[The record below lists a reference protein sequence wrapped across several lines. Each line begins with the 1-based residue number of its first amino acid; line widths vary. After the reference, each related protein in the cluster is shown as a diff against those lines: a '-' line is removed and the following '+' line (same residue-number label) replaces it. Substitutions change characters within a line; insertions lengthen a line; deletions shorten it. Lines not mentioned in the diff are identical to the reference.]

1 MARRSSRG
9 SVYNKRVN
17 EQVQVAKTKKK
28 TETKVVKKVER
39 QVKQAK
45 TVKYQNQQSSSSN
58 NTGGGIIPQAHAQVQ
73 SQSQQ
78 ARTQTTQYN
87 PLARVTQ
94 FAHNVGRGAVDTG
107 KSYTT
112 DFYDM
117 ASAAITGKEQKE
129 RSYQDE
135 TLAGAFGRGLFE
147 GNLGGAWDE
156 AGRRITHEPGRVV
169 GEVAAEAAILGA
181 TMGFGAALKGA
192 RIGAVGVKAGSK
204 HILSKSTAGVSKTNI
219 GKGKALGNR
228 RISGY
233 EKRTSRLSPFNR
245 GGSEFIS
252 GDFKKGHTLTIKTN
266 KQGKETAKLTK
277 DLSVTGWTRGI
288 TARSTKMGEYTATK
302 FGRKMNLILPVIKGG
317 DITADVPKD
326 ISPTVSKVTQH
337 GRIITGD
344 DMIKA
349 NKLVDEVDETM
360 TPQQRQEG
368 MVKLVDEVRGW
379 GNTGYMRQKEQFQ
392 AGNLGHISGITKQS
406 GLFKGVAAPGLG
418 DTLGGSFY
426 MRQSGMQGPLKP
438 AVKGV
443 LEFNTQVPRIGGTPD
458 NFSNLKI
465 ASLDTSDINPQYY
478 KGKDG
483 TYYASKLNDETRP
496 VANKLIKDF
505 TTKIKNSKGLKAARE
520 RATNVDMV
528 DPREAIIRGADD
540 TTPMQMMGGSP
551 SSIPIDQNAVLKIAK
566 TEILKTISEGG
577 TEAQAT
583 SKVNKII
590 KYYTSQTV
598 KQDAQVAKEIASA
611 GGDTTA
617 TLSSLGTPVDDV
629 GSPMFKFNLV
639 EEIRPSVKTDP
650 KTGGLVKVKYDSEPG
665 PVVFGENYGR
675 YGKPAGDFDDAN
687 KAMYNM
693 GGTLEK
699 GGAIIKDEQNIGSQ
713 MSNRFDTAADYKA
726 SLEYF
731 SPFDDPKI
739 IKQYNIIRTAKPG
752 AKSAH
757 ASEQARQSLPANPDQ
772 FMMQMGLSKKE
783 TKDLFFAK
791 GWGGTVEDAQKEVA
805 KSMNRTPQTGSM
817 WNKKPSITVESVRAR
832 KQTELTQGDMSGI
845 KTDPYPETIGKWTK
859 KQITETGIKA
869 PQFVKDKNARITSP
883 GYYDSKTGNFVQED
897 VESILTAIQF
907 ESAPSKAGPRIFQSV
922 DMRNVGFNIG
932 KARSTLRNTR
942 YSGATGKPINMKKLR
957 AKGKKAPKPKK
968 FTNDDLLKIRSQ
980 STKKTSKPYT
990 KKKQTV
996 DDIWAMGKQDWS
1008 DFKLMEF

>member
-28 TETKVVKKVER
+28 TETNTIKKVGR

-45 TVKYQNQQSSSSN
+45 TVKYQNQQSSSSS
-58 NTGGGIIPQAHAQVQ
+58 NTGGGLLPQAHAQVQ
-73 SQSQQ
+73 NPTQNQSQQ
-78 ARTQTTQYN
+78 AHIQTTQYD
-87 PLARVTQ
+87 PLARVAQ

-117 ASAAITGKEQKE
+117 AEAAATGRQREE

-135 TLAGAFGRGLFE
+135 TLAGVFGRGLFE
-147 GNLGGAWDE
+147 GNLGGALDE

-169 GEVAAEAAILGA
+169 GEVAAETAIMLG

-192 RIGAVGVKAGSK
+192 RIGATGIKAGQHFIK
-204 HILSKSTAGVSKTNI
+204 TKSTAGVSKTKI
-219 GKGKALGNR
+219 GKDKVLGTKR
-228 RISGY
+228 VSGY
-233 EKRTSRLSPFNR
+233 ERNTSRLSPFNR
-245 GGSEFIS
+245 GGKEFIS
-252 GDFKKGHTLTIKTN
+252 GDFKKGYTLTIKTN

-277 DLSVTGWTRGI
+277 DLSITGWTRGI
-288 TARSTKMGEYTATK
+288 TSRSTSMGNRFAQRT
-302 FGRKMNLILPVIKGG
+302 GRTQKLILPVIAGG
-317 DITADVPKD
+317 SKPITFADNLPD
-326 ISPTVSKVTQH
+326 ISKVSVSKGKVVASESGKFADIDSPAT
-337 GRIITGD
+337 
-344 DMIKA
+344 
-349 NKLVDEVDETM
+349 
-360 TPQQRQEG
+360 
-368 MVKLVDEVRGW
+368 
-379 GNTGYMRQKEQFQ
+379 TGYNIQLQQFQ
-392 AGNLGHISGITKQS
+392 AGNLGHVSGITKQS

-418 DTLGGSFY
+418 DTLGRSFY

-465 ASLDTSDINPQYY
+465 ASLDTVNINPQYY

-483 TYYASKLNDETRP
+483 TYYASKLNDQTRP

-505 TTKIKNSKGLKAARE
+505 TTKIKNNKGLKAARE
-520 RATNVDMV
+520 RATKVDMV

-598 KQDAQVAKEIASA
+598 KQDAQVAKETASA

-665 PVVFGENYGR
+665 PIVFGENYGR

-687 KAMYNM
+687 KAMNNM
-693 GGTLEK
+693 GGVLEK
-699 GGAIIKDEQNIGSQ
+699 GGAKVKDEQNIGSQ

-731 SPFDDPKI
+731 SPVDDAKI

-772 FMMQMGLSKKE
+772 FMMQMGLSKKQ

-805 KSMNRTPQTGSM
+805 KSMNRTPQTGSI
-817 WNKKPSITVESVRAR
+817 WNKKPQLTVESVRVR

-845 KTDPYPETIGKWTK
+845 KTDPYPETVGEWTK
-859 KQITETGIKA
+859 EQIRETGIKA

-883 GYYDSKTGNFVQED
+883 GYYDPKTGKFVQED
-897 VESILTAIQF
+897 IESILTAIQF
-907 ESAPSKAGPRIFQSV
+907 NVAPRKAGPRIFQSV

-932 KARSTLRNTR
+932 KTQNTLRNTR
-942 YSGATGKPINMKKLR
+942 YSGATGKPINMNKLR

-968 FTNDDLLKIRSQ
+968 LTNEDLLKIRLQ
-980 STKKTSKPYT
+980 STEKTSKPYT

-996 DDIWAMGKQDWS
+996 DDIWAMGKQYWS
-1008 DFKLMEF
+1008 DLGSIGF